1 MFRIEVEEDDMVTE
15 TLQEGETLLAYYP
28 SQPIIR
34 VFETEISPSEW
45 DYPQGNIWI
54 RAKVSMSQQL
64 AHKEQEGQPEAKKS
78 LDDIIPEHYRQYK
91 MVFEKSA
98 SEQFPSS

>member
-1 MFRIEVEEDDMVTE
+1 MVTE

-28 SQPIIR
+28 GQPVIG
-34 VFETEISPSEW
+34 VFEMETSPSEW

-64 AHKEQEGQPEAKKS
+64 AHKEQEGQPEAKNPWTTSS
-78 LDDIIPEHYRQYK
+78 LNIIDNIN
-91 MVFEKSA
+91 SL
-98 SEQFPSS
+98 